1 MGTPPDVTTEPFHE
15 AFTRLKAA
23 SGKSFRALS
32 AELAAEGRRLSDGYL
47 TDLANGVERPAPAA
61 MASIA
66 SVFGKDRMYFA
77 EYRLAQVRALFDDG
91 GESGLD
97 GALSAV
103 SLIPSEL
110 QTRARDMDPADVVRG
125 APAGAGPAWR
135 SRSKA
140 AA

>member
-1 MGTPPDVTTEPFHE
+1 MGTPPDVTTEPFHV

-23 SGKSFRALS
+23 SGKSFRTLS
-32 AELAAEGRRLSDGYL
+32 SELADEGRRLSPSYL
-47 TDLANGVERPAPAA
+47 TDLANGVERPAPSA

-66 SVFGKDRMYFA
+66 SVLGKDRTYFA
-77 EYRLAQVRALFDDG
+77 EYRLAQLRALLDDG

-97 GALSAV
+97 GALSAA
-103 SLIPSEL
+103 SLLPSVL
-110 QTRARDMDPADVVRG
+110 QSRALEVDPADVVRG